1 MVSLS
6 SIENKLDKIK
16 KAIGNNGILKI
27 YVWIKED
34 SPIRLDLIYKEEVKF
49 VYCNSVKEY
58 VELLK
63 KYKTVENMRKQSVE
77 ELESVLPSKVA
88 RELKDILEN
97 MKEEKENK

>member
-58 VELLK
+58 VALLK
-63 KYKTVENMRKQSVE
+63 KYKDIEIIKFIGVKKPKPED
-77 ELESVLPSKVA
+77 VA
-88 RELKDILEN
+88 VA
-97 MKEEKENK
+97 

>member
-1 MVSLS
+1 MGSLS
-6 SIENKLDKIK
+6 SIANKLNKIK

-58 VELLK
+58 AELLK
-63 KYKTVENMRKQSVE
+63 KYKDIEIIEFIGVKKPKPED
-77 ELESVLPSKVA
+77 VA
-88 RELKDILEN
+88 VA
-97 MKEEKENK
+97 

>member
-34 SPIRLDLIYKEEVKF
+34 SPIRLDLIYKEEVKS
-49 VYCNSVKEY
+49 VYCNSIKEY
-58 VELLK
+58 VELLN
-63 KYKTVENMRKQSVE
+63 KYKDIEIIEFIGVKK
-77 ELESVLPSKVA
+77 PKPGDVA
-88 RELKDILEN
+88 VA
-97 MKEEKENK
+97 

>member
-34 SPIRLDLIYKEEVKF
+34 SPIRLDLIYKEEVKS
-49 VYCNSVKEY
+49 VYCNSIKEY
-58 VELLK
+58 VELLN
-63 KYKTVENMRKQSVE
+63 KYKDIEIIEFIGVKKPKPED
-77 ELESVLPSKVA
+77 VA
-88 RELKDILEN
+88 VA
-97 MKEEKENK
+97 

>member
-34 SPIRLDLIYKEEVKF
+34 SPIKLDLIYKEEVKS
-49 VYCNSVKEY
+49 VYCNSIKEY
-58 VELLK
+58 VELLN
-63 KYKTVENMRKQSVE
+63 KYKDIEIIEFIGVKKPKPED
-77 ELESVLPSKVA
+77 VA
-88 RELKDILEN
+88 VA
-97 MKEEKENK
+97 

>member
-34 SPIRLDLIYKEEVKF
+34 SPIRLDLIYKEEVKS
-49 VYCNSVKEY
+49 VYCNSIKEY
-58 VELLK
+58 VELLN
-63 KYKTVENMRKQSVE
+63 KYKDIEIIEFIGVKKPKSED
-77 ELESVLPSKVA
+77 VA
-88 RELKDILEN
+88 VA
-97 MKEEKENK
+97 

>member
-16 KAIGNNGILKI
+16 KVIGNNGILKI

-49 VYCNSVKEY
+49 VYCNSIKEY
-58 VELLK
+58 VELLN
-63 KYKTVENMRKQSVE
+63 KYKDIEIIEFIGVKKPKPED
-77 ELESVLPSKVA
+77 VA
-88 RELKDILEN
+88 VA
-97 MKEEKENK
+97 